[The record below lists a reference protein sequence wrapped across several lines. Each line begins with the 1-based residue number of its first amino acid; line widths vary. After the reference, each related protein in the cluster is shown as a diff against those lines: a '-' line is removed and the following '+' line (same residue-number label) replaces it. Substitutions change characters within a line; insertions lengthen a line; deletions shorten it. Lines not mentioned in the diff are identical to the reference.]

1 MYIYRWRQ
9 RDTHRERKAEQATA
23 MCVHMNLNEC
33 HVLLNTWLLHRWVR
47 CRLKG
52 IKFYVSRSA
61 CDAYSLLK

>member
-1 MYIYRWRQ
+1 
-9 RDTHRERKAEQATA
+9 
-23 MCVHMNLNEC
+23 MCVHMHLNEC